1 MEEYGSADFPMVR
14 YVPYMGVIWT
24 VNEASKLGFYNGHP
38 DWCNVGQGQP
48 EVGTIEG
55 APDRIESLKLQ
66 PSDAAYGPVGGTPEV
81 REAIADWVNR
91 TYRKGMS
98 QYTAENVSFACGGRL
113 ALTRLYS
120 IFKDGARI
128 AYKNPDYTAYED
140 YLYPLRHNCE
150 LIELRAEEKDGFT
163 VPVERFENF
172 MHDVRPNAFVFSNP
186 CNPTG
191 QVIKDEAMDRYINA
205 ARKENCL
212 LGADEFY
219 ATFSYNEDGAPAEKA
234 VSALP
239 YVKDINRD
247 PVIVFDGLTKGFRY
261 PGWRAGWAIGPKY
274 LIEMIN
280 RAASAVD
287 GGPSTMV
294 QRGVIEELAEGH
306 AEAELLATRKEFAVK
321 RKMMMEGLAELGIH
335 TPANQP
341 LGTFYLWAS
350 IENLPGKLSDADYFF
365 HACLQ
370 KKVITV
376 PGHFFDVR
384 PFRVRPTN
392 EPYRHWVRFSYG
404 PNRQTIK
411 TEQVCPFFL
420 STKLEA
426 LWNSLIMNNS
436 LSKDDICISIRK

>member
-1 MEEYGSADFPMVR
+1 MNEYGSEEFPMVR

-48 EVGTIEG
+48 EVGEIEG
-55 APDRIESLKLQ
+55 APDRIEDIKLK
-66 PSDAAYGPVGGTPEV
+66 PSDAAYGPVGGTVEV

-163 VPVERFENF
+163 VPVERFEDF

-191 QVIKDEAMDRYINA
+191 QVVKGEAMDRYLQA
-205 ARKENCL
+205 ARRENCL

-219 ATFSYNEDGAPAEKA
+219 ATFSYNEDGTPAETA

-239 YVKDINRD
+239 YVKDVNRD

-294 QRGVIEELAEGH
+294 QRGVIQELAEGH
-306 AEAELLATRKEFAVK
+306 AEQELLATRREFAVK
-321 RKMMMEGLAELGIH
+321 RKMMIDGLAQLGIH

-341 LGTFYLWAS
+341 LGTFYVWAS
-350 IENLPGKLSDADYFF
+350 IENLPGKLSDADNFF
-365 HACLQ
+365 YACLQ

-404 PNRQTIK
+404 PNRKTIQTA
-411 TEQVCPFFL
+411 
-420 STKLEA
+420 LERIA
-426 LWNSLIMNNS
+426 EV
-436 LSKDDICISIRK
+436 IRENK

>member
-1 MEEYGSADFPMVR
+1 MQEYGSADFPMVR

-55 APDRIESLKLQ
+55 APERIENLKLE

-120 IFKDGARI
+120 IFKDGTRI

-163 VPVERFENF
+163 VPVERFEDF

-191 QVIKDEAMDRYINA
+191 QVIKDEAMDRYIDA

-219 ATFSYNEDGAPAEKA
+219 ATFSYNEDGTPADRA

-239 YVKDINRD
+239 YVKDVNRD

-294 QRGVIEELAEGH
+294 QRGVIEELAPGH

-321 RKMMMEGLAELGIH
+321 RKMMIEGLAQLGIH
-335 TPANQP
+335 TPTNQP
-341 LGTFYLWAS
+341 LGTFYIWAS
-350 IENLPGKLSDADYFF
+350 IENLPGKLSDADHFF
-365 HACLQ
+365 YACLQ

-411 TEQVCPFFL
+411 TALERVEQVI
-420 STKLEA
+420 KEY
-426 LWNSLIMNNS
+426 
-436 LSKDDICISIRK
+436 K

>member
-48 EVGTIEG
+48 EVGTIDG

-191 QVIKDEAMDRYINA
+191 QVIKDEAMDRYIEA

-219 ATFSYNEDGAPAEKA
+219 ATFSYNEDGSPAEKA

-411 TEQVCPFFL
+411 TALEKIAQVIA
-420 STKLEA
+420 EH
-426 LWNSLIMNNS
+426 
-436 LSKDDICISIRK
+436 R

>member
-48 EVGTIEG
+48 EVGTING

-66 PSDAAYGPVGGTPEV
+66 PSDAAYGPVGGTLEV

-219 ATFSYNEDGAPAEKA
+219 ATFSYNEDGSPAEKA

-411 TEQVCPFFL
+411 TALERIAQVIA
-420 STKLEA
+420 EH
-426 LWNSLIMNNS
+426 
-436 LSKDDICISIRK
+436 R

>member
-1 MEEYGSADFPMVR
+1 MEEYGSTDFPMVR

-66 PSDAAYGPVGGTPEV
+66 PSDAAYGPVGGTLEV

-219 ATFSYNEDGAPAEKA
+219 ATFSYNEDGSPAEKA

-411 TEQVCPFFL
+411 TALERIAQVI
-420 STKLEA
+420 KEH
-426 LWNSLIMNNS
+426 
-436 LSKDDICISIRK
+436 R

>member
-1 MEEYGSADFPMVR
+1 MEEYGSTDFPMVR

-66 PSDAAYGPVGGTPEV
+66 PSDAAYGPVGGTLEV

-191 QVIKDEAMDRYINA
+191 QVIKDEAMDRYIEA

-219 ATFSYNEDGAPAEKA
+219 ATFSYNEDGSPAEKA

-365 HACLQ
+365 YACLQ

-411 TEQVCPFFL
+411 TALERIAQVIA
-420 STKLEA
+420 EH
-426 LWNSLIMNNS
+426 
-436 LSKDDICISIRK
+436 R

>member
-66 PSDAAYGPVGGTPEV
+66 PSDAAYGSVGGTLEV

-191 QVIKDEAMDRYINA
+191 QVIKDEAMDRYIEA

-219 ATFSYNEDGAPAEKA
+219 ATFSYNEDGSPAEKA

-411 TEQVCPFFL
+411 TALERIAQVI
-420 STKLEA
+420 EEH
-426 LWNSLIMNNS
+426 
-436 LSKDDICISIRK
+436 R

>member
-1 MEEYGSADFPMVR
+1 MQEYGSADFPMVR

-55 APDRIESLKLQ
+55 APERIENLKLE

-120 IFKDGARI
+120 IFKDGTRI

-163 VPVERFENF
+163 VPVERFEDF

-191 QVIKDEAMDRYINA
+191 QVIKDEAMDRYIDA
-205 ARKENCL
+205 ARKENSL

-219 ATFSYNEDGAPAEKA
+219 ATFSYNEDGTPADRA

-239 YVKDINRD
+239 YVKDVNRD

-294 QRGVIEELAEGH
+294 QRGVIEELAPGH

-321 RKMMMEGLAELGIH
+321 RKMMIEGLAQLGIH
-335 TPANQP
+335 TPTNQP
-341 LGTFYLWAS
+341 LGTFYIWAS
-350 IENLPGKLSDADYFF
+350 IENLPGKLSDADHFF
-365 HACLQ
+365 YACLQ

-411 TEQVCPFFL
+411 TALERIEQVI
-420 STKLEA
+420 KEY
-426 LWNSLIMNNS
+426 
-436 LSKDDICISIRK
+436 K

>member
-48 EVGTIEG
+48 EVGTIDG

-163 VPVERFENF
+163 VTVERFENF

-219 ATFSYNEDGAPAEKA
+219 ATFSYNEDGSPAEKA

-411 TEQVCPFFL
+411 TALERIAQVI
-420 STKLEA
+420 KEH
-426 LWNSLIMNNS
+426 
-436 LSKDDICISIRK
+436 R

>member
-1 MEEYGSADFPMVR
+1 MEEYGSTDFPMVR

-191 QVIKDEAMDRYINA
+191 QVIKDEAMDRYIEA

-219 ATFSYNEDGAPAEKA
+219 ATFSYNEDGSPAEKA

-335 TPANQP
+335 TPSNQP

-411 TEQVCPFFL
+411 TALERIAQVI
-420 STKLEA
+420 KEH
-426 LWNSLIMNNS
+426 
-436 LSKDDICISIRK
+436 R

>member
-48 EVGTIEG
+48 EVGTIDG
-55 APDRIESLKLQ
+55 APDRIKSLKLQ
-66 PSDAAYGPVGGTPEV
+66 PSDAAYGPVGGTLEV

-191 QVIKDEAMDRYINA
+191 QVIKDEAMDRYIEA

-219 ATFSYNEDGAPAEKA
+219 ATFSYNEDGSPAEKA

-261 PGWRAGWAIGPKY
+261 PGWRAGWASGPKY

-411 TEQVCPFFL
+411 TALERIAQVIA
-420 STKLEA
+420 EH
-426 LWNSLIMNNS
+426 
-436 LSKDDICISIRK
+436 R

>member
-38 DWCNVGQGQP
+38 NWCNVGQGQP
-48 EVGTIEG
+48 EVDTIEG

-191 QVIKDEAMDRYINA
+191 QVIKDEAMDRYIDA

-219 ATFSYNEDGAPAEKA
+219 ATFSYNEDGSPAEKA

-411 TEQVCPFFL
+411 TALERIAQVI
-420 STKLEA
+420 EEH
-426 LWNSLIMNNS
+426 
-436 LSKDDICISIRK
+436 R

>member
-48 EVGTIEG
+48 EVGTIDG

-219 ATFSYNEDGAPAEKA
+219 ATFSYNEDGSPAEKA

-411 TEQVCPFFL
+411 TALERIAQVI
-420 STKLEA
+420 EEH
-426 LWNSLIMNNS
+426 
-436 LSKDDICISIRK
+436 R

>member
-48 EVGTIEG
+48 EVGTIDG

-219 ATFSYNEDGAPAEKA
+219 ATFSYNEDGSPAEKA

-239 YVKDINRD
+239 YVKGINRD

-411 TEQVCPFFL
+411 TALERIAQVI
-420 STKLEA
+420 KEH
-426 LWNSLIMNNS
+426 
-436 LSKDDICISIRK
+436 R

>member
-66 PSDAAYGPVGGTPEV
+66 PSDAAYGPVGGTLEV

-191 QVIKDEAMDRYINA
+191 QVIKDEAMDRYIEA

-219 ATFSYNEDGAPAEKA
+219 ATFSYNEDGSPAEKA

-247 PVIVFDGLTKGFRY
+247 PVIVFDGLTKGLRY

-411 TEQVCPFFL
+411 TALERIAQVI
-420 STKLEA
+420 EEH
-426 LWNSLIMNNS
+426 
-436 LSKDDICISIRK
+436 R

>member
-1 MEEYGSADFPMVR
+1 MEEYGSKDFPMVR

-48 EVGTIEG
+48 EVGTIDG

-219 ATFSYNEDGAPAEKA
+219 ATFSYNEDGSPAEKA

-294 QRGVIEELAEGH
+294 QRGIIEELAEGH

-404 PNRQTIK
+404 PNRSTIK
-411 TEQVCPFFL
+411 IALERIAQVIQ
-420 STKLEA
+420 EHQ
-426 LWNSLIMNNS
+426 
-436 LSKDDICISIRK
+436 

>member
-1 MEEYGSADFPMVR
+1 MIMEEYGSKDFPMVR

-48 EVGTIEG
+48 EVGTIDG

-66 PSDAAYGPVGGTPEV
+66 PSDAAYGPVGGTLEV

-191 QVIKDEAMDRYINA
+191 QVIKDEAMDRYIEA

-219 ATFSYNEDGAPAEKA
+219 ATFSYNEDGSPAEKA

-321 RKMMMEGLAELGIH
+321 RKMMMKGLAELGIH

-411 TEQVCPFFL
+411 TALERIAQVIA
-420 STKLEA
+420 EH
-426 LWNSLIMNNS
+426 
-436 LSKDDICISIRK
+436 R

>member
-48 EVGTIEG
+48 EVGTIDG

-66 PSDAAYGPVGGTPEV
+66 PSDAAYGPVGGTLEV

-191 QVIKDEAMDRYINA
+191 QVIKDEAMDRYIEA

-219 ATFSYNEDGAPAEKA
+219 ATFSYNEDGSPAEKA

-239 YVKDINRD
+239 YVKDINLD

-411 TEQVCPFFL
+411 TALERIAQVIA
-420 STKLEA
+420 EH
-426 LWNSLIMNNS
+426 
-436 LSKDDICISIRK
+436 R

>member
-1 MEEYGSADFPMVR
+1 MQEYGSADFPMVR

-55 APDRIESLKLQ
+55 APERIENLKLE

-120 IFKDGARI
+120 IFKDGTRI

-163 VPVERFENF
+163 VPVERFEDF

-191 QVIKDEAMDRYINA
+191 QVIKDEAMDRYIDA

-219 ATFSYNEDGAPAEKA
+219 ATFSYNEDGTPADRA

-239 YVKDINRD
+239 YVKDVNRD

-294 QRGVIEELAEGH
+294 QRGVIEELALGH

-321 RKMMMEGLAELGIH
+321 RKMMIEGLAQLGIH
-335 TPANQP
+335 TPTNQP
-341 LGTFYLWAS
+341 LGTFYIWAS
-350 IENLPGKLSDADYFF
+350 IENLPGKLSDADHFF
-365 HACLQ
+365 YACLQ

-411 TEQVCPFFL
+411 TALERIEQVI
-420 STKLEA
+420 KEY
-426 LWNSLIMNNS
+426 
-436 LSKDDICISIRK
+436 K

>member
-1 MEEYGSADFPMVR
+1 MEEYGSKDFPMVR

-48 EVGTIEG
+48 EVGTIDG

-172 MHDVRPNAFVFSNP
+172 MHDVRSNAFVFSNP

-219 ATFSYNEDGAPAEKA
+219 ATFSYNEDGSPAEKA

-411 TEQVCPFFL
+411 TALERIAQVI
-420 STKLEA
+420 EEH
-426 LWNSLIMNNS
+426 
-436 LSKDDICISIRK
+436 R

>member
-48 EVGTIEG
+48 EVGTIDG

-66 PSDAAYGPVGGTPEV
+66 PSDAAYGPVGGTLEV

-191 QVIKDEAMDRYINA
+191 QVIKDEAMDRYIEA

-219 ATFSYNEDGAPAEKA
+219 ATFSYNEDGSPAEKA

-411 TEQVCPFFL
+411 TALERIAQVI
-420 STKLEA
+420 KEH
-426 LWNSLIMNNS
+426 
-436 LSKDDICISIRK
+436 R

>member
-48 EVGTIEG
+48 EVGTIDG

-66 PSDAAYGPVGGTPEV
+66 PSDAAYGPVGGTLEV

-191 QVIKDEAMDRYINA
+191 QVIKDEAMDRYIEA

-219 ATFSYNEDGAPAEKA
+219 ATFSYNEDGSPAEKA

-335 TPANQP
+335 TPTNQP

-411 TEQVCPFFL
+411 TALERIAQVI
-420 STKLEA
+420 EEH
-426 LWNSLIMNNS
+426 
-436 LSKDDICISIRK
+436 R

>member
-1 MEEYGSADFPMVR
+1 MEEYGSTDFSMVR

-55 APDRIESLKLQ
+55 APGRIENLKLE
-66 PSDAAYGPVGGTPEV
+66 PSDAAYGPVGGTLEV

-120 IFKDGARI
+120 IFKDGTRI

-150 LIELRAEEKDGFT
+150 LIELRAEERDGFT
-163 VPVERFENF
+163 IPVDRFEDF

-191 QVIKDEAMDRYINA
+191 QVIKDEAMDRYIDA

-219 ATFSYNEDGAPAEKA
+219 ATFSYNEDGTPAENA

-247 PVIVFDGLTKGFRY
+247 PVIVFDGMTKGFRY

-294 QRGVIEELAEGH
+294 QRAVIEELAPGH

-321 RKMMMEGLAELGIH
+321 RKMMMDGLAQLGIH

-350 IENLPGKLSDADYFF
+350 IENLPGKLSDADNFF
-365 HACLQ
+365 YACLQ

-411 TEQVCPFFL
+411 TALERIEQVI
-420 STKLEA
+420 K
-426 LWNSLIMNNS
+426 
-436 LSKDDICISIRK
+436 KHK

>member
-48 EVGTIEG
+48 EVGTIDG
-55 APDRIESLKLQ
+55 APDRIKSLKLQ
-66 PSDAAYGPVGGTPEV
+66 PSDAAYGPVGGTLEV

-191 QVIKDEAMDRYINA
+191 QVIKDEAMDRYIEA

-219 ATFSYNEDGAPAEKA
+219 ATFSYNEDGSPAEKA

-411 TEQVCPFFL
+411 TALERIAQVI
-420 STKLEA
+420 EEH
-426 LWNSLIMNNS
+426 
-436 LSKDDICISIRK
+436 R

>member
-163 VPVERFENF
+163 VPVECFENF

-219 ATFSYNEDGAPAEKA
+219 ATFSYNEDGSPAEKA

-404 PNRQTIK
+404 PNRSTIK
-411 TEQVCPFFL
+411 IALERIAQVIQ
-420 STKLEA
+420 EHQ
-426 LWNSLIMNNS
+426 
-436 LSKDDICISIRK
+436 

>member
-66 PSDAAYGPVGGTPEV
+66 PSDAAYGPVGGTLEV

-191 QVIKDEAMDRYINA
+191 QVIKDEAMDRYIDA

-219 ATFSYNEDGAPAEKA
+219 ATFSYNEDGSPAEKA

-335 TPANQP
+335 TPSNQP

-411 TEQVCPFFL
+411 TALERIAQVIA
-420 STKLEA
+420 EH
-426 LWNSLIMNNS
+426 
-436 LSKDDICISIRK
+436 R

>member
-48 EVGTIEG
+48 EVGTIDG

-66 PSDAAYGPVGGTPEV
+66 PSDAAYGPVGGTLEV

-140 YLYPLRHNCE
+140 YLYSLRHNCE

-219 ATFSYNEDGAPAEKA
+219 ATFSYNEDGSPAEKA

-411 TEQVCPFFL
+411 TALERIAQVIA
-420 STKLEA
+420 EH
-426 LWNSLIMNNS
+426 
-436 LSKDDICISIRK
+436 R

>member
-191 QVIKDEAMDRYINA
+191 QVIKDEAMDRYIDA

-219 ATFSYNEDGAPAEKA
+219 ATFSYNEDGSPAEKA

-411 TEQVCPFFL
+411 TALERIAQVI
-420 STKLEA
+420 KEH
-426 LWNSLIMNNS
+426 
-436 LSKDDICISIRK
+436 R

>member
-1 MEEYGSADFPMVR
+1 MEEYGSTDFPMVR

-191 QVIKDEAMDRYINA
+191 QVIKDEAMDRYIDA

-219 ATFSYNEDGAPAEKA
+219 ATFSYNEDGSPAEKA

-411 TEQVCPFFL
+411 TALERIAQVIA
-420 STKLEA
+420 EH
-426 LWNSLIMNNS
+426 
-436 LSKDDICISIRK
+436 R

>member
-48 EVGTIEG
+48 EVGTIDG

-66 PSDAAYGPVGGTPEV
+66 PSDAAYGPVGGTLEV

-191 QVIKDEAMDRYINA
+191 QVIKDEAMDRYIDA

-219 ATFSYNEDGAPAEKA
+219 ATFSYNEDGSPAEKA

-411 TEQVCPFFL
+411 TALERIAQVI
-420 STKLEA
+420 EEH
-426 LWNSLIMNNS
+426 
-436 LSKDDICISIRK
+436 R

>member
-48 EVGTIEG
+48 EVGTIDG

-66 PSDAAYGPVGGTPEV
+66 PSDAAYGPVGGTLEV

-91 TYRKGMS
+91 AYRKGMS

-219 ATFSYNEDGAPAEKA
+219 ATFSYNEDGSPAEKA

-411 TEQVCPFFL
+411 TALERIAQVIA
-420 STKLEA
+420 EH
-426 LWNSLIMNNS
+426 
-436 LSKDDICISIRK
+436 R

>member
-1 MEEYGSADFPMVR
+1 MEEYGSKDFPMVR

-48 EVGTIEG
+48 EVGTIDG

-172 MHDVRPNAFVFSNP
+172 MHDVRPNTFVFSNP

-219 ATFSYNEDGAPAEKA
+219 STFSYNEDGSPAEKA

-411 TEQVCPFFL
+411 TALERIAQVIAEQ
-420 STKLEA
+420 
-426 LWNSLIMNNS
+426 
-436 LSKDDICISIRK
+436 R

>member
-1 MEEYGSADFPMVR
+1 MEEYGSTDFPMVR

-48 EVGTIEG
+48 EVGTIDG

-66 PSDAAYGPVGGTPEV
+66 PSDAAYGPVGGTLEV

-150 LIELRAEEKDGFT
+150 LIELCAEEKDGFT

-191 QVIKDEAMDRYINA
+191 QVIKDEAMDRYIEA

-219 ATFSYNEDGAPAEKA
+219 ATFSYNEDGSPAEKA

-411 TEQVCPFFL
+411 TALERIAQVIA
-420 STKLEA
+420 EH
-426 LWNSLIMNNS
+426 
-436 LSKDDICISIRK
+436 R

>member
-48 EVGTIEG
+48 EVGTIDG

-66 PSDAAYGPVGGTPEV
+66 PSDAAYGPVGGTLEV

-140 YLYPLRHNCE
+140 YLYPLRHNSE

-191 QVIKDEAMDRYINA
+191 QVIKDEAMDRYIEA

-219 ATFSYNEDGAPAEKA
+219 ATFSYNEDGSPAEKA

-411 TEQVCPFFL
+411 TALERIAQVIA
-420 STKLEA
+420 EH
-426 LWNSLIMNNS
+426 
-436 LSKDDICISIRK
+436 R

>member
-48 EVGTIEG
+48 EVGTIDG

-66 PSDAAYGPVGGTPEV
+66 PSDAAYGSVGGTLEV

-219 ATFSYNEDGAPAEKA
+219 ATFSYNEDGSPAEKA

-411 TEQVCPFFL
+411 TALERIAQVIA
-420 STKLEA
+420 EH
-426 LWNSLIMNNS
+426 
-436 LSKDDICISIRK
+436 R